1 MLLWLF
7 LKRSFFIFDKATSF
21 ISTIT
26 NLFFSCP
33 FLLPYPSLFFGYTHI
48 CTHTDARVLPPL
60 LLLLPLFI
68 LNGVHNPILTCYAV
82 FRVRSLESG
91 NCWTRSEVSCASVG
105 LRENT
110 LSNLNLEKL
119 PPSQYETNMRE
130 RKSNTALVK
139 VSYIIHTT
147 HAPNHLKPKFVTFC
161 SHCSPPDSDISSGLI
176 LPLLQCQW
184 KNVS

>member
-26 NLFFSCP
+26 SLFFSCP
-33 FLLPYPSLFFGYTHI
+33 SLSVFIFSYTHLH
-48 CTHTDARVLPPL
+48 THTNARVLPPL

-68 LNGVHNPILTCYAV
+68 LNGAHNPILTCYAV
-82 FRVRSLESG
+82 FRVRSLESR
-91 NCWTRSEVSCASVG
+91 NCWTRSEVSCASVS

-110 LSNLNLEKL
+110 VEFKL
-119 PPSQYETNMRE
+119 GETSAVSIWKKE

-139 VSYIIHTT
+139 VTYIIYTI
-147 HAPNHLKPKFVTFC
+147 HAPNHLKPKFVAFC
-161 SHCSPPDSDISSGLI
+161 SYCSPPDSDTSSGLI
-176 LPLLQCQW
+176 LTLLQCQW